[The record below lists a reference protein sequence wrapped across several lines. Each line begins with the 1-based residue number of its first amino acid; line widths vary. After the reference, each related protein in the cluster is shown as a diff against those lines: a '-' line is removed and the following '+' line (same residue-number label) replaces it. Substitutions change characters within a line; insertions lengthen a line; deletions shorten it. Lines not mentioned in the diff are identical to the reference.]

1 MPRERGITMRTFLVI
16 QTMNRDASVSW
27 HLAAEAVSSTAIEH
41 PEWDLN
47 ERRSWDQWCLHFGLP
62 PID

>member
-1 MPRERGITMRTFLVI
+1 MVREAGLSMRLFLTI
-16 QTMNRDASVSW
+16 QTMATADCHW
-27 HLAAEAVSSTAIEH
+27 TLAVEAVASTAIEH

-47 ERRSWDQWCLHFGLP
+47 ERRSWDQWCAHFGVP